1 MRRIAMK
8 GGWMVGY
15 IHCVPGYLL
24 RLAHWQTSSWKRSSQ
39 GWISDFNIW
48 QKSLFT
54 SSSPWIIA
62 PPQNWKSKF
71 VFRAHKWS
79 RQKKTGTTAFYHY
92 HYQGSQFIWIIAM
105 ITNLITGDGNDS
117 GAHCRRAH
125 CAGIGQWSSVANQSA
140 FPLNLFHLCCPSVAG
155 FLGSDSFVC
164 LWNEC
169 LVVISDHQM
178 VKKRYRPVAN
188 SPLSGRRCWML

>member
-1 MRRIAMK
+1 MK

-15 IHCVPGYLL
+15 IHCVP
-24 RLAHWQTSSWKRSSQ
+24 RLPASSRPFADTRLKKFISK
-39 GWISDFNIW
+39 ISDFNMTKIP
-48 QKSLFT
+48 LHVLLPLNIC
-54 SSSPWIIA
+54 SSPK
-62 PPQNWKSKF
+62 WKSKF

-164 LWNEC
+164 E
-169 LVVISDHQM
+169 M
-178 VKKRYRPVAN
+178 TA
-188 SPLSGRRCWML
+188 

>member
-1 MRRIAMK
+1 MK

-15 IHCVPGYLL
+15 IHCVS
-24 RLAHWQTSSWKRSSQ
+24 RLPASSRPFADTKLKKIIPR
-39 GWISDFNIW
+39 ISDFNMTRI
-48 QKSLFT
+48 T

-62 PPQNWKSKF
+62 HPRNWKSKF

-92 HYQGSQFIWIIAM
+92 HHQGSQLLELSSWSP
-105 ITNLITGDGNDS
+105 TITGDGNDS

-140 FPLNLFHLCCPSVAG
+140 FQLNLFHLCCPSVAG
-155 FLGSDSFVC
+155 LLGSDSFVS
-164 LWNEC
+164 LW
-169 LVVISDHQM
+169 L
-178 VKKRYRPVAN
+178 
-188 SPLSGRRCWML
+188 LSGY